1 MIDTAWY
8 SEHMPKKMM
17 QTNFPHIVYSDHFES
32 LKKCIDLIPRG
43 ANNLL
48 DLGCG
53 KAEISDAFPEYEY
66 CGADLPHMIQKV
78 SRVTRPRLKYVE
90 FDAQVSEMDFISNFD
105 IVIMNSFLSE
115 IPNAE
120 QILDKV
126 LRRAKGYVIIHRQM
140 IEEQEHI
147 ETYSTYGDL
156 KTTAY
161 TFGRKN
167 FEKIIKQNNF
177 KTTIEVDTLKTL
189 RTILLD
195 KV

>member
-1 MIDTAWY
+1 
-8 SEHMPKKMM
+8 
-17 QTNFPHIVYSDHFES
+17 
-32 LKKCIDLIPRG
+32 
-43 ANNLL
+43 
-48 DLGCG
+48 
-53 KAEISDAFPEYEY
+53 
-66 CGADLPHMIQKV
+66 
-78 SRVTRPRLKYVE
+78 
-90 FDAQVSEMDFISNFD
+90 
-105 IVIMNSFLSE
+105 
-115 IPNAE
+115 
-120 QILDKV
+120 
-126 LRRAKGYVIIHRQM
+126 M